1 MDRIMSALEYLRM
14 ILPNQL
20 KCIPKSANYYIVP
33 FKNLNDSNYP
43 VLAVGSKNQEI
54 MNQIPDFI
62 DLYDEVKQ
70 IVLERITLG
79 QIKIIAQNPP
89 KITWLELQ
97 KVKYYPNFTL

>member
-1 MDRIMSALEYLRM
+1 MSALEYLRM